1 MSKSKKRHLVLQLP
15 ECSEDGCAPSVF
27 VSTASF
33 SAWLLGRPLTEDFSD
48 KTWIMHDD
56 VWSFLE
62 KPVSEQQWKCHRITR
77 TQFLMFLELL
87 CPYRVAG
94 RLDTATDFLWSKT
107 KEMSP
112 ATCSQLERRSPGS
125 KLNWSFAFGAVF
137 TAAQETNRDCIGSTW
152 KSRHQI
158 QWAPASS
165 WAEFGSRFGGEKEN
179 SCHSLLTFTV
189 TYPDNPRQLYKP
201 KPYDTSCSWKSP
213 LDPAAL

>member
-15 ECSEDGCAPSVF
+15 ECSEDGFAPSVF

-77 TQFLMFLELL
+77 TQFLELL

-94 RLDTATDFLWSKT
+94 RLDTATEFLLSKT

-112 ATCSQLERRSPGS
+112 ATCNQLS
-125 KLNWSFAFGAVF
+125 KGA
-137 TAAQETNRDCIGSTW
+137 ARDPSWIPRTNGDCIGSTW
-152 KSRHQI
+152 FRVDTKFNELQHRE
-158 QWAPASS
+158 
-165 WAEFGSRFGGEKEN
+165 EFGSRFGEKEN
-179 SCHSLLTFTV
+179 SCHSLLNSF
-189 TYPDNPRQLYKP
+189 NI
-201 KPYDTSCSWKSP
+201 
-213 LDPAAL
+213 

>member
-137 TAAQETNRDCIGSTW
+137 TAAQEPIVIVSEAHGRVDTKFNELQ
-152 KSRHQI
+152 HQAE
-158 QWAPASS
+158 QNLDHAS
-165 WAEFGSRFGGEKEN
+165 EERKRI
-179 SCHSLLTFTV
+179 HV
-189 TYPDNPRQLYKP
+189 TLF
-201 KPYDTSCSWKSP
+201 
-213 LDPAAL
+213 